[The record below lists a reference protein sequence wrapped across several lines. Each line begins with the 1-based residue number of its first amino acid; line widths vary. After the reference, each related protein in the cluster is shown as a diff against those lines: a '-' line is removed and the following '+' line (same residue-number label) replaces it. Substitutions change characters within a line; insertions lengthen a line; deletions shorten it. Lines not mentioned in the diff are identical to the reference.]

1 VGHDPD
7 IGRDHGQPHGGHSHG
22 GHAHAGHAHGHDHG
36 VGASQRRLGI
46 TLGLV
51 LVYMIAEVIGG
62 LASNS
67 LALLADAGHMLSDA
81 GALALSLLAMSIAR
95 RPPSTTHTFGYQRA
109 EILAAMVNGALLIA
123 ISIYVFVAAYRRI
136 GHAAEVEG
144 GLMMV
149 VAIGG
154 LAINLAGLWILHGGR
169 NESLN
174 VHGAWLHVLSDALG
188 SVGAIVAAV
197 LVRQLGWHWA
207 DPAASVLIGLLVVY
221 SAWALIRSTARV
233 LMQAVPAHID
243 IEAVHE
249 ALAAIPGVV
258 DVHDL
263 HVWSV
268 TSGRDVLSAHLTTDA
283 EVDRDRMMAEV
294 QTCLR
299 VRFDLRHSTIQLEV
313 DPALCDPCPRPV
325 FGPAG

>member
-1 VGHDPD
+1 MGHDPD
-7 IGRDHGQPHGGHSHG
+7 IGRDHGHSHAGHSHG
-22 GHAHAGHAHGHDHG
+22 G
-36 VGASQRRLGI
+36 GASQRRLAI

-51 LVYMIAEVIGG
+51 LLYMIAEVVGG

-144 GLMMV
+144 GLMMA
-149 VAIGG
+149 VAVGG
-154 LAINLAGLWILHGGR
+154 LAINLAGLWILRGGR
-169 NESLN
+169 SESLN
-174 VHGAWLHVLSDALG
+174 LHGAWLHVLSDALG

-197 LVRQLGWHWA
+197 LVRQLGWNWA
-207 DPAASVLIGLLVVY
+207 DPAASVLIGILVVY

-243 IEAVHE
+243 VAAVHE
-249 ALAAIPGVV
+249 ALTSIPGVV

-268 TSGRDVLSAHLTTDA
+268 TSGRDVVSAHLTTDA

-299 VRFDLRHSTIQLEV
+299 DRFDLRHSTIQLDV

-325 FGPAG
+325 SLGPAA